1 MPKVK
6 KSRSAVTG
14 TVEYVCQCPRCLT
27 LETLWFRDG
36 ILVPTIKFSQG
47 EDGRIYHHCNG
58 SSAGPCWLFPK
69 WRVKPQTL

>member
-6 KSRSAVTG
+6 KSRSEGTG
-14 TVEYVCQCPRCLT
+14 AAEYVCQCPRCLT

-47 EDGRIYHHCNG
+47 GDGNVYHDCNG
-58 SSAGPCWLFPK
+58 SSAGPCRLFPN
-69 WRVKPQTL
+69 WEVKPQAL